1 MTTSNKTGF
10 EVSAN
15 TSPFESAMRRMVEA
29 ARGGQGGVASAL
41 GNLGGPLKGLSVAFE
56 ALGALAA
63 GAFLKNAIDQTAQ
76 MTEKAMD
83 LSRALGIST
92 NEARSIQMALA
103 DIGAEQGEFEGA
115 AKGMVRQLRENEA
128 ELNRMGLTTRDATGH
143 LRPLND
149 LVLDGIQVLGTYREG
164 TDRTLASQA
173 LFGRGLDASSKL
185 MLLNQQAVDESRQ
198 AMQEL
203 GLEVGSN
210 AVAAWQSFDAASDRA
225 GFGLQGLQKAIGDA
239 LMPVLTTLVEMFNS
253 AMPAAIVTV
262 RGVVGGLASA
272 FLAVRNG
279 VVVLWETINAFV
291 YSVVEPLRG
300 LMEMM
305 GRAMVGD
312 FSGAAAAFRS
322 IGQNV
327 GDVWQGALDRM
338 AASSRRTA
346 DEIYGIFARDS
357 AAGDGGGP
365 GAGSRSMPRKP
376 PKQKADAKKGAADF
390 MGPQLADTAYYEQM
404 LERERLLATQQDALR
419 EYGKAQELAYWRDVL
434 QTAELAGKDRVAI
447 QRKVVDL
454 ELQILREQAGVQQA
468 LQAEDLQARRNAAL
482 DAVEMARLE
491 AAAQV
496 QEGTLSRAQLLELER
511 QFEAQRAEIQRQ
523 YLQARL
529 AQIDPTRDPVAYAQA
544 NQQIEELERQH
555 QLRLR
560 QIQVEQAAE
569 VRANNPLAAV
579 WDGARNAMEQSI
591 QAMLQRGQTLRQG
604 LAGIWQ
610 GIRGTI
616 TGEIA
621 KIAAAKVVAF
631 AKERVLALA
640 GIGTDAA
647 KAGAGAAASQASIPY
662 VGPALALAALAT
674 VTGAVLALQGSIP
687 SAAGGWDIPAGVDPI
702 AQLHEREMVLPQG
715 PADVIRNLADEGG
728 GRPREVTVELKA
740 APMPSNFFMVHKD
753 ELVRALKSAH
763 RDGHAA

>member
-128 ELNRMGLTTRDATGH
+128 ELNRMGLATRDAAGH

-185 MLLNQQAVDESRQ
+185 MLLNQKAVDESRE

-239 LMPVLTTLVEMFNS
+239 LMPVLTTLIEVFNS

-279 VVVLWETINAFV
+279 VVVLWETINAFI

-312 FSGAAAAFRS
+312 FAGAAAAFRS

-346 DEIYGIFARDS
+346 DEIYGIFAQDS
-357 AAGDGGGP
+357 AAGAGGGP
-365 GAGSRSMPRKP
+365 GAGTRSA
-376 PKQKADAKKGAADF
+376 PKKQPKDKADAKKGARDF
-390 MGPQLADTAYYEQM
+390 VGPQLADTAYYEQM

-468 LQAEDLQARRNAAL
+468 LQAEDLQARRNSAL

-621 KIAAAKVVAF
+621 KIVAAKVVAF

-715 PADVIRNLADEGG
+715 PADVIRNLAEEGG

-740 APMPSNFFMVHKD
+740 APMPGNFFMVHKD

-763 RDGHAA
+763 RDGYAA